1 MLTASRQSKF
11 KTDVKLA
18 EKRGKDLQKLKEVL
32 LALLAGEELELKYKD
47 HQLIG
52 NYINTRECHIEPDLL
67 LIYRIDQEENV
78 LHLIRTGS
86 HSDLFK

>member
-1 MLTASRQSKF
+1 MLTPSRQSRF
-11 KTDVKLA
+11 KKDVKLA
-18 EKRGKDLQKLKEVL
+18 EKRGKNIQKLKDIL
-32 LALLAGEELELKYKD
+32 LELLNGNELDQKYKD

-52 NYINTRECHIEPDLL
+52 NYSNTRECHIEPDWL
-67 LIYRIDQEENV
+67 LIYRIDAEERI